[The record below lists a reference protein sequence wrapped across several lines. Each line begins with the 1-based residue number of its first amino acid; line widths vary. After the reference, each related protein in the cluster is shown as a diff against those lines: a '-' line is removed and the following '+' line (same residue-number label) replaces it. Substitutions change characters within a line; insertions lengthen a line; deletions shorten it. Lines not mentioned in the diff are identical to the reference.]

1 MEKHAVKKRSV
12 VVSGRRTSVSL
23 EDRFW
28 DSLRTIAEAEGKT
41 IGVFVSEI
49 NARGEAVNLSS
60 AIRIAILEYVQ
71 QKGFDQWRNA
81 MRSTGAAACAPN

>member
-12 VVSGRRTSVSL
+12 VVEGRRTSVSL

-41 IGVFVSEI
+41 IGAYVSEI

-71 QKGFDQWRNA
+71 QKGFDQWRSA
-81 MRSTGAAACAPN
+81 MRSPSAVALAPN

>member
-1 MEKHAVKKRSV
+1 MEKSSVKKRSV
-12 VVSGRRTSVSL
+12 VVGGRRTSVSL

-41 IGVFVSEI
+41 IGVFVSDI
-49 NARGEAVNLSS
+49 YARGEATNLSS
-60 AIRIAILEYVQ
+60 AIRIAVLEYVQ

-81 MRSTGAAACAPN
+81 MRSGGAVSYAAN